1 VTTTA
6 DATNRPWPR
15 FSLLF
20 FASEQADY
28 SDGKFDLLRRS
39 AAIADEAGFEA
50 VWMPERHFHAF
61 GGIFPNPA
69 LTAALLS
76 ETTERI
82 RLRAGSVVLPLHS
95 PIRVAEDWA
104 VIDNMSNGRV
114 DLAFAVG
121 WNPNDFA
128 IAPERY
134 EERVQTT
141 FEGIE
146 TVKKLWRGES
156 IRVPNG
162 LGKEIELRV
171 YPSPRQPE
179 LHAWMTCSGGP
190 ERFRDAGARGTNI
203 LTALLF
209 QSVDEL
215 AEKIASYRQ
224 AREAAGHEGPGHVT
238 LMLHTFVGPDEN
250 EAKECVREPFK
261 RYLESSVDLWR
272 GEETR
277 LDDLPPRKKAD
288 LLEFAFERYWR
299 KTALMG
305 SPESCRPMVEAVRRA
320 GVDEIACL
328 IDFGV
333 QEDEILASLDSLD
346 VLRRGP
352 APPAPSSPPPAAS
365 PGRSAG

>member
-1 VTTTA
+1 MPAETI
-6 DATNRPWPR
+6 DDPSRWPS

-28 SDGKFDLLRRS
+28 SEGKFDLLRRS
-39 AAIADEAGFEA
+39 VAFADEAGFEA

-69 LTAALLS
+69 LTAALLAQ
-76 ETTERI
+76 TTERI

-114 DLAFAVG
+114 DIAFAVG

-134 EERVQTT
+134 DDRVRYT
-141 FEGIE
+141 FDGIE
-146 TVKKLWRGES
+146 QVKRLWRGET
-156 IRVPNG
+156 IEVPNG
-162 LGKEIELRV
+162 LGKPIELRI
-171 YPSPRQPE
+171 YPSPCQPE
-179 LHAWMTCSGGP
+179 LECWMTCSGGA
-190 ERFRDAGARGTNI
+190 ERFRDAGQRGTNI

-215 AEKIASYRQ
+215 GEKIASYRA
-224 AREAAGHEGPGHVT
+224 AREEAGHRGPGKVT
-238 LMLHTFVGPDEN
+238 LMLHTFVGADED
-250 EAKECVREPFK
+250 EAKERVREPFK

-277 LDDLPPRKKAD
+277 LDDLSPRKRAD

-305 SPESCRPMVEAVRRA
+305 SPSSCTRMVEAVARA
-320 GVDEIACL
+320 GADEIACL

-333 QEDEILASLDSLD
+333 PTEEILTSLSSLDE
-346 VLRRGP
+346 LRRGP
-352 APPAPSSPPPAAS
+352 SGTPAGETAAAR
-365 PGRSAG
+365 P